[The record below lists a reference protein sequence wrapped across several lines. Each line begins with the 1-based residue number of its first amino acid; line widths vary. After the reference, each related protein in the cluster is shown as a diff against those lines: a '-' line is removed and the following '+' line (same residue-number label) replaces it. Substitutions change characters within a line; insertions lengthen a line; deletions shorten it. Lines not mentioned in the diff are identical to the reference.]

1 MKKLDLARVLPGG
14 RRWVIA
20 GPYFWLLL
28 FFFMP
33 FVMVAKISLSE
44 TFLGI
49 PPYTAMFEW
58 LDQTLNIRVTFSN
71 YAWLLSDDLYI
82 RAYWNSIKIAFNA
95 TVFCLLLGYPMAYAI
110 AKAPAHLQTTW
121 LLLVLLPSWT
131 SFLIRVYAWMG
142 LLGNNG
148 VFNNFMV
155 WIGLIDSPIQMLNT
169 NFAVYIGVVY
179 SYLPFM
185 VLPLYANLVKHDNA
199 LLEAASDLGA
209 RKVTSFFRITLPLSV
224 NGIVAGSMLV
234 FIPVVGEYVIPE
246 LLGGA
251 ETLMIGKVLWQE
263 FFNNRDWPVAS
274 ALAVLMILLLIIPI
288 MLFHRYQNKE
298 SGL

>member
-1 MKKLDLARVLPGG
+1 
-14 RRWVIA
+14 
-20 GPYFWLLL
+20 
-28 FFFMP
+28 
-33 FVMVAKISLSE
+33 
-44 TFLGI
+44 
-49 PPYTAMFEW
+49 
-58 LDQTLNIRVTFSN
+58 DQTLNIRMTFSN

-95 TVFCLLLGYPMAYAI
+95 TIFCLLLGYPMAYAI
-110 AKAPAHLQTTW
+110 AKAPSHLQTTW

-148 VFNNFMV
+148 VFNNFMI

-224 NGIVAGSMLV
+224 NGIIAGSMLV